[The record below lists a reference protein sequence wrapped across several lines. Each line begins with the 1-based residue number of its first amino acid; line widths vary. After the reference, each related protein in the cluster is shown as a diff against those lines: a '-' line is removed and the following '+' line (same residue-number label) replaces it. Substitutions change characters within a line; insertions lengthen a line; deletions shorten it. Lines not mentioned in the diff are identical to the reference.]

1 MRFSNHAPH
10 QIMTYP
16 RFVFF
21 VLLLLPLGLWAQ
33 TDSVLQSPAPKLA
46 DSVGRVQNAAK
57 NDSLKRVSDSLA
69 VMYIKYPNPNRKN
82 RFIDSL
88 MQLYQ
93 VKNLDFIAWA
103 KQFGRP
109 INHEGEGKLKKH
121 GQRWVLLVIL
131 SLVLGFS
138 CLRIAFRNDISILMN
153 AFFDHRFLT
162 QQTISVGFFGSWP
175 FMILF
180 VLFGFT
186 IGMYLYLVGSYLQ
199 LSYVY
204 AGVNWYVILSLL
216 IMALITLKVY
226 VLRCLGYL
234 LVVQKAV
241 RVYTSILL
249 LSYFHAALL
258 FLPLIVAFSL
268 STSAHAV
275 LFIYAGIAILL
286 FITVFQAIRGAIHV
300 LSHYQ
305 FPKFYL
311 FIYFCAL
318 EICPL
323 LVLIKVL
330 RF

>member
-1 MRFSNHAPH
+1 
-10 QIMTYP
+10 MTYP

-21 VLLLLPLGLWAQ
+21 MLLLLPLGLWAQ
-33 TDSVLQSPAPKLA
+33 TDSVVQALVPKLA
-46 DSVGRVQNAAK
+46 DSVGRVQNVA
-57 NDSLKRVSDSLA
+57 NSDSLKRVSDSLA
-69 VMYIKYPNPNRKN
+69 VMYIKYPDPNRKN

-109 INHEGEGKLKKH
+109 INHDGEGKLRKH
-121 GQRWVLLVIL
+121 GQSWVLVVIL
-131 SLVLGFS
+131 CLVLGFAV
-138 CLRIAFRNDISILMN
+138 LRIAYRNDINMLMN
-153 AFFDHRFLT
+153 AFFDHRFLA
-162 QQTISVGFFGSWP
+162 QQTSAGGFFTSWP
-175 FMILF
+175 FMLLF

-186 IGMYLYLVGSYLQ
+186 IGMYLYLIGSYLQ
-199 LSYVY
+199 LSY
-204 AGVNWYVILSLL
+204 AFSGVEWYVILSLL
-216 IMALITLKVY
+216 IMGLLILKVY
-226 VLRCLGYL
+226 VLRFLGFVL
-234 LVVQKAV
+234 MVQKAV
-241 RVYTSILL
+241 RVYTSILF

-268 STSAHAV
+268 SSSAYAV
-275 LFIYAGIAILL
+275 LFIYAGMAIAL

-300 LSHYQ
+300 LSHYP
-305 FPKFYL
+305 FSKLYL

-318 EICPL
+318 EICPM

>member
-1 MRFSNHAPH
+1 
-10 QIMTYP
+10 MTYP

-21 VLLLLPLGLWAQ
+21 MLLLLPLGLWAQ
-33 TDSVLQSPAPKLA
+33 TDSVVQARVPKLA
-46 DSVGRVQNAAK
+46 DSVGRVQNVA
-57 NDSLKRVSDSLA
+57 NSDSLKRVSDSLA
-69 VMYIKYPNPNRKN
+69 VMYIKYPDPNRKN

-109 INHEGEGKLKKH
+109 INHDGEGKLRKH
-121 GQRWVLLVIL
+121 GQSWVLVVIL
-131 SLVLGFS
+131 CLVLGFAV
-138 CLRIAFRNDISILMN
+138 LRIAYRNDINMLMN
-153 AFFDHRFLT
+153 AFFDHRFLA
-162 QQTISVGFFGSWP
+162 QQTSAGGFFTSWP
-175 FMILF
+175 FMLLF

-186 IGMYLYLVGSYLQ
+186 IGMYLYLIGSYLQ
-199 LSYVY
+199 LSY
-204 AGVNWYVILSLL
+204 AFSGVEWYVILSLL
-216 IMALITLKVY
+216 IMGLLILKVY
-226 VLRCLGYL
+226 VLRFLGFVL
-234 LVVQKAV
+234 MVQKAV
-241 RVYTSILL
+241 RVYTSILF

-268 STSAHAV
+268 SSSAYAV
-275 LFIYAGIAILL
+275 LFIYVGMAIAL

-305 FPKFYL
+305 FSKLYL

-318 EICPL
+318 EICPM

>member
-1 MRFSNHAPH
+1 M
-10 QIMTYP
+10 
-16 RFVFF
+16 
-21 VLLLLPLGLWAQ
+21 LLLLPLGLWAQ
-33 TDSVLQSPAPKLA
+33 TDSVVQARVPKLA
-46 DSVGRVQNAAK
+46 DSVGRVQNVA
-57 NDSLKRVSDSLA
+57 NSDSLKRVSDSLA
-69 VMYIKYPNPNRKN
+69 VMYIKYPDPNRKN

-109 INHEGEGKLKKH
+109 INHDGEGKLRKH
-121 GQRWVLLVIL
+121 GHPWVLVVIL
-131 SLVLGFS
+131 CLVLGFAV
-138 CLRIAFRNDISILMN
+138 LRIAYRNDINMLMN
-153 AFFDHRFLT
+153 AFFDHRFLA
-162 QQTISVGFFGSWP
+162 QQTSAGGFFTSWP
-175 FMILF
+175 FMLLF

-186 IGMYLYLVGSYLQ
+186 IGMYLYLIGSYLQ
-199 LSYVY
+199 LSY
-204 AGVNWYVILSLL
+204 AFGGVEWYVILSLL
-216 IMALITLKVY
+216 IMGLLILKVY
-226 VLRCLGYL
+226 VLRFLGFVL
-234 LVVQKAV
+234 MVQKAV
-241 RVYTSILL
+241 RVYTSILF

-268 STSAHAV
+268 SSSAYAV
-275 LFIYAGIAILL
+275 LFIYAGMAIAL

-305 FPKFYL
+305 FSKLYL

-318 EICPL
+318 EICPM

>member
-1 MRFSNHAPH
+1 
-10 QIMTYP
+10 MTYP

-33 TDSVLQSPAPKLA
+33 TDSVVQALVPKLA
-46 DSVGRVQNAAK
+46 DSVGRVQNVA
-57 NDSLKRVSDSLA
+57 NSDSLKRVSDSLA
-69 VMYIKYPNPNRKN
+69 VMYIKYPDPNRKN

-88 MQLYQ
+88 MKLYQ

-109 INHEGEGKLKKH
+109 INHDGEGKLRKH
-121 GQRWVLLVIL
+121 GQSWVLVVIL
-131 SLVLGFS
+131 CLVLGFAV
-138 CLRIAFRNDISILMN
+138 LRIAYRNDINMLMN
-153 AFFDHRFLT
+153 AFFDHRFLA
-162 QQTISVGFFGSWP
+162 QQTSAGGFFTSWP
-175 FMILF
+175 FMLLF

-186 IGMYLYLVGSYLQ
+186 IGMYLYLIGSYLQ
-199 LSYVY
+199 LSY
-204 AGVNWYVILSLL
+204 AFSGVQWYVILSLL
-216 IMALITLKVY
+216 IMGLLILKVY
-226 VLRCLGYL
+226 VLRFLGFVL
-234 LVVQKAV
+234 MVQKAV
-241 RVYTSILL
+241 RVYTSILF

-268 STSAHAV
+268 SSSAYAV
-275 LFIYAGIAILL
+275 LFIYAGMAIAL

-300 LSHYQ
+300 LSHYP
-305 FPKFYL
+305 FSKLYL

-318 EICPL
+318 EICPM

>member
-1 MRFSNHAPH
+1 
-10 QIMTYP
+10 MTYP
-16 RFVFF
+16 PF
-21 VLLLLPLGLWAQ
+21 VLFILLFLPFGLWVQ
-33 TDSVLQSPAPKLA
+33 TDSVLQIRLPKLA
-46 DSVGRVQNAAK
+46 DSVGRAQNVAK

-69 VMYIKYPNPNRKN
+69 VMYIKYPDPDRKN
-82 RFIDSL
+82 RFLDSL

-103 KQFGRP
+103 KQFGRS

-138 CLRIAFRNDISILMN
+138 VLRIAFRNDISVLTN
-153 AFFDHRFLT
+153 AFFDHRFLA
-162 QQTISVGFFGSWP
+162 QQTTSVGFIGSWP
-175 FMILF
+175 FLLLF

-204 AGVNWYVILSLL
+204 NGVIWYVILSILIMGLL
-216 IMALITLKVY
+216 ILKVY
-226 VLRCLGYL
+226 VLRFLGYIL
-234 LVVQKAV
+234 FVQKAV
-241 RVYTSILL
+241 RVYISSLF
-249 LSYFHAALL
+249 LSYFHTALL

-268 STSAHAV
+268 SKSAHAV
-275 LFIYAGIAILL
+275 LFIYAGIAITLL
-286 FITVFQAIRGAIHV
+286 ITVFQAIRGAIHI

-305 FPKFYL
+305 FSKLYL

>member
-1 MRFSNHAPH
+1 
-10 QIMTYP
+10 MTYP

-21 VLLLLPLGLWAQ
+21 MLLLLPLGLWAQ
-33 TDSVLQSPAPKLA
+33 TDSVVQARVPKLA
-46 DSVGRVQNAAK
+46 DSVGRVQNVA
-57 NDSLKRVSDSLA
+57 NSDSLKRVSDSLA
-69 VMYIKYPNPNRKN
+69 VMYIKYPDPNRKN

-109 INHEGEGKLKKH
+109 INHDGEGKLRKH
-121 GQRWVLLVIL
+121 GQPWVLVVIL
-131 SLVLGFS
+131 CLVLGFAV
-138 CLRIAFRNDISILMN
+138 LRIAYRNDINMLMN
-153 AFFDHRFLT
+153 AFFDHRFLA
-162 QQTISVGFFGSWP
+162 QQTSAGGFFTSWP
-175 FMILF
+175 FMLLF

-186 IGMYLYLVGSYLQ
+186 IGMYLYLIGSYLQ
-199 LSYVY
+199 LSY
-204 AGVNWYVILSLL
+204 AFSGVEWYVILSLL
-216 IMALITLKVY
+216 IMGLLILKVY
-226 VLRCLGYL
+226 VLRFLGFVL
-234 LVVQKAV
+234 MVQKAV
-241 RVYTSILL
+241 RVYTSILF

-268 STSAHAV
+268 SSSAYAV
-275 LFIYAGIAILL
+275 LFIYAGMAIAL

-305 FPKFYL
+305 FSKLYL

-318 EICPL
+318 EICPM